1 MNNLPTPLI
10 AAAVFAL
17 LFVLERFF
25 PLRNTTRSLVARLFV
40 NLAISVFTF
49 IAAAGLVQPTAR
61 WALRWSAGRP
71 FGLVHVI
78 ALPVP
83 LEFVL
88 SFMLMDLGF
97 YHWHVANH
105 RVPFLWR
112 FHNVH
117 HIDPDLDVSTAFRFH
132 FGEIAL
138 STGFS
143 LLQLSLIGPS
153 AWVSRCTKLG
163 DWRAVALRGSLLF
176 KYIFLLHLKRRLL
189 HFNRRL
195 RAHVRGLPF

>member
-1 MNNLPTPLI
+1 MNNLPTSLI

-97 YHWHVANH
+97 YYWHVADH
-105 RVPFLWR
+105 RVP
-112 FHNVH
+112 
-117 HIDPDLDVSTAFRFH
+117 
-132 FGEIAL
+132 
-138 STGFS
+138 
-143 LLQLSLIGPS
+143 
-153 AWVSRCTKLG
+153 
-163 DWRAVALRGSLLF
+163 
-176 KYIFLLHLKRRLL
+176 
-189 HFNRRL
+189 
-195 RAHVRGLPF
+195 

>member
-49 IAAAGLVQPTAR
+49 IAAAGLVQPAAR

-71 FGLVHVI
+71 FGLVRVI

-88 SFMLMDLGF
+88 SFLLMDLGLLL
-97 YHWHVANH
+97 ACGQPPGAISLALSQRPPH
-105 RVPFLWR
+105 RPGPGCFHRLPLPLWR
-112 FHNVH
+112 NSA
-117 HIDPDLDVSTAFRFH
+117 LDRFQSPTIEPYRP
-132 FGEIAL
+132 FDMGFCRLPTSL
-138 STGFS
+138 SG
-143 LLQLSLIGPS
+143 
-153 AWVSRCTKLG
+153 
-163 DWRAVALRGSLLF
+163 
-176 KYIFLLHLKRRLL
+176 
-189 HFNRRL
+189 
-195 RAHVRGLPF
+195 